1 MLLNYFK
8 KSIPVISSVLTS
20 QEEKIN
26 NIATI
31 MAMTIERDKIIY
43 AFGTGHSHMI
53 PMEMF
58 GRAGGLANVCA
69 MLDESILNGGGARRS
84 SRMENISGIAD
95 VIWEQYMPTQGDILF
110 IVSNSGI
117 NQAVIEMALKAKNAG
132 IYTIAITSIKQSM
145 ANESRH
151 ASGLKLYQIANV
163 FLDNGVVDGDASM
176 TIGDYKVAGLSSLTG
191 IILVNTLLCQC
202 IEACNSK
209 EIKVNV
215 FMSQNM
221 DRKNNNEDFFSKY
234 RHRIPHF

>member
-20 QEEKIN
+20 QEEKTN
-26 NIATI
+26 EIARR
-31 MAMTIERDKIIY
+31 MAGTIEKDKIIY

-84 SRMENISGIAD
+84 SRMENISGVAD
-95 VIWEQYMPTQGDILF
+95 VIWAQYTPEQGDILF

-117 NQAVIEMALKAKNAG
+117 NSAVVEMALKAKDAG
-132 IYTIAITSIKQSM
+132 IYTIAITSIKQTM

-151 ASGLKLYQIANV
+151 ASGLKLYQVVDI
-163 FLDNGVVDGDASM
+163 FLDNGVVDGDASI
-176 TIGDYKVAGLSSLTG
+176 TIGDYKIAGLSSLTG
-191 IILVNTLLCQC
+191 IVIANTLLCQC
-202 IEACNSK
+202 IDFCKNK
-209 EIKVNV
+209 GIKADV

-221 DRKNNNEDFFSKY
+221 DHKNNNEDYFTKY
-234 RHRIPHF
+234 QHRIPHF

>member
-26 NIATI
+26 DIAKRMAETI
-31 MAMTIERDKIIY
+31 AKDKIIY

-84 SRMENISGIAD
+84 SRMENVSGIAE
-95 VIWEQYMPTQGDILF
+95 VIWAQYTPEQGDILF

-117 NQAVIEMALKAKNAG
+117 NQAVVEMALKAKDAG
-132 IYTIAITSIKQSM
+132 IYTVAITSIKQTM
-145 ANESRH
+145 ANEARH
-151 ASGLKLYQIANV
+151 ASGLKLYQIVDV
-163 FLDNGVVDGDASM
+163 FLDNGVVDGDAS
-176 TIGDYKVAGLSSLTG
+176 IIIDDYKIAGLSSLTG
-191 IILVNTLLCQC
+191 IVIVNTLLCQC
-202 IEACNSK
+202 IEVCKNK
-209 EIKVNV
+209 GIKANV

-221 DRKNNNEDFFSKY
+221 DRKNNNEDYFTKY
-234 RHRIPHF
+234 QHRIPHF